1 MNMWEKLM
9 FKFSNSFSYFG
20 SPRTS
25 LALGKEVG
33 CLVHCV
39 SVIKSYCNCVLQH
52 QISQMTIQ
60 TRYQINIWNSRD
72 LKMPNFCCYLIDTNN
87 ETSPA
92 ILLYC
97 CQISSKVRPHFKNWR
112 SVPLFSLI
120 KMDTQ
125 ECKSLP
131 LSKGN
136 SYQDKIKFERNISTF
151 QPHSKYTNLAGRI
164 CINTLY
170 ILKRNFFNVLC
181 ISSWL
186 IPAPNVF
193 GKILDLRQ

>member
-1 MNMWEKLM
+1 M
-9 FKFSNSFSYFG
+9 
-20 SPRTS
+20 
-25 LALGKEVG
+25 
-33 CLVHCV
+33 HCV

-120 KMDTQ
+120 EMDTQ
-125 ECKSLP
+125 DCKSLP

-151 QPHSKYTNLAGRI
+151 QPHSKYTNYCTYIKLFLVWA
-164 CINTLY
+164 NLY
-170 ILKRNFFNVLC
+170 KYIVYFKRKFFNVLC